1 MSVHRSIRIV
11 AAAVA
16 ALALSSCSK
25 SSLEAPSTLVKDP
38 VFETARA
45 PVGNEAAPVG
55 PQLGSIA
62 IDGALGGS
70 LSVGS
75 FRVEVPAGAFLGSA
89 TISITQSDPNI
100 LKCDLGISPASANQF
115 VVPVSLVAKLPSSA
129 ALSTDQ
135 NMWFDPSVQAWRLIG
150 SAPDPAATELRSELW
165 HFSTYA
171 TGRAGW

>member
-1 MSVHRSIRIV
+1 MSVPRSIRLL

-25 SSLEAPSTLVKDP
+25 SVLEAPTALIKDP

-45 PVGNEAAPVG
+45 PVGFEVAPVG
-55 PQLGSIA
+55 PLSGSQV
-62 IDGALGGS
+62 IDGAVGGS

-75 FRVEVPAGAFLGSA
+75 FRVEVPAGAYAGAA
-89 TISITQSDPNI
+89 TITITQEDATI
-100 LKCDLGISPASANQF
+100 LKCDLAINPPAANQF
-115 VVPVSLVAKLPSSA
+115 AVPVSLVAKLPSASA
-129 ALSTDQ
+129 LTIDQ

-150 SAPDPAATELRSELW
+150 SAPDPSATELRSQLW